1 MSNII
6 GCGCSGDTQNTG
18 YLSQKLF
25 NIKTSMYIVPILAAD
40 GTRNGLDLTAPDLGA
55 ALLAKVNHA
64 DPTKRFYPIHEIK
77 NFVPEQE
84 DAAMATTNGGE
95 NFKLRDGIK
104 SETWELWGASAQF
117 YGKIKGFCYEWGV
130 VEVDNCGNI
139 RGLKDTATST
149 DLYPRPVN
157 VQSWDAKYMDADD
170 SNVARIMVRLEY
182 KRGDNHAK
190 LWLLPSNL
198 FGTNNPL
205 QLKGLVDVLIT
216 ALPLTDTTIQLDV
229 VGTFGTATTLIPIN
243 GLVVGNVTTLNT
255 TDNAAVTNSTL
266 VASATIA
273 GRYVLTIAAAQTTA
287 DLLKISV
294 FKAATGA
301 LTQGFEG
308 SVSGVVSI

>member
-1 MSNII
+1 
-6 GCGCSGDTQNTG
+6 
-18 YLSQKLF
+18 
-25 NIKTSMYIVPILAAD
+25 
-40 GTRNGLDLTAPDLGA
+40 
-55 ALLAKVNHA
+55 
-64 DPTKRFYPIHEIK
+64 
-77 NFVPEQE
+77 
-84 DAAMATTNGGE
+84 
-95 NFKLRDGIK
+95 
-104 SETWELWGASAQF
+104 
-117 YGKIKGFCYEWGV
+117 
-130 VEVDNCGNI
+130 
-139 RGLKDTATST
+139 
-149 DLYPRPVN
+149 
-157 VQSWDAKYMDADD
+157 MDADD

-216 ALPLTDTTIQLDV
+216 AEPLTDTTIQLDV

-243 GLVVGNVTTLNT
+243 GLVVADVTTLNT
-255 TDNAAVTNSTL
+255 TENDAVTNSTL
-266 VASATIA
+266 VASATIP